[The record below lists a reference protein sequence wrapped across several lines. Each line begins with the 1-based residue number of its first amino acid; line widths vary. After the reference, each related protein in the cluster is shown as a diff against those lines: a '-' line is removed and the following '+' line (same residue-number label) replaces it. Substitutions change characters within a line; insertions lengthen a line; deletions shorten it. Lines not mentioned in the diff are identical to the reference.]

1 MNDYGNWIS
10 QPGPEPEPLTF
21 AELLARADALRAQM
35 GPAAYAIHPV
45 TYDALRR
52 HLKPAV
58 QSLCR
63 PDTLYGIELWIDR
76 TVEIGTMEP
85 LTAEEL
91 RKRREAEW
99 EQIRGAGP

>member
-1 MNDYGNWIS
+1 MNDYGTWTS
-10 QPGPEPEPLTF
+10 PPGPEPNHLTF
-21 AELLARADALRAQM
+21 AELLANADAIRATM

-52 HLKPAV
+52 HLKPAQ
-58 QSLCR
+58 QSMCR

-91 RKRREAEW
+91 KKRRDAE
-99 EQIRGAGP
+99 RRKP